1 MGKDKLKTSA
11 KKPKT
16 KLKTKS
22 KSKSKSKASHDA
34 PTPPK
39 LIDFMLQGWKA
50 PAKRVVKP
58 ISGHAN
64 FAERRARLG
73 DLFPGEALVIPTGHE
88 VVRANDTNF
97 RFRPGSSFFYL
108 TGNPEADCVLLLLP
122 KKKKGHEHILFVEPN
137 PGRSEPTFFTDRHKG
152 ELWVGPRLGVEESET
167 RFAIEKCE
175 PLSKLPEVLA
185 ELKKKKNYR
194 VLRGLS
200 PAIDQAL
207 PAGVKKDKALAAAL
221 SEMRLIKD
229 STEVR
234 AIQKACK
241 VTRQAFDDV
250 VVALKTAKNEREVE
264 GVFAHR
270 ARVSGN
276 DVGYNVIAATGANAC
291 ILHWNLNNG
300 RIKKND
306 LLLLDAGIETDDM
319 YTADITRSIPVSGKF
334 TPAQREIYDLVR
346 AAQVAAIDA
355 VAPGNDFLEPHRAAM
370 KVLAEGLGELGLLPS
385 SVEEAL
391 APENQFYKRYTLHGT
406 SHMLGIDV
414 HDCAD
419 APAERYRHGKLEPG
433 MVLTIEPGLYF
444 QLDDLT
450 VPVKYRGI
458 GIRIEDD
465 VLVTA
470 RGNRV
475 LSDVP
480 RDADDVEAWVSDLWA
495 SAEAHA

>member
-1 MGKDKLKTSA
+1 MGKVNKKQAA
-11 KKPKT
+11 KKQKT
-16 KLKTKS
+16 
-22 KSKSKSKASHDA
+22 KSKSKASHDA

-39 LIDFMLQGWKA
+39 LIDFMLTGWK
-50 PAKRVVKP
+50 PAANRKVKP

-64 FAERRARLG
+64 FAERRDRLG
-73 DLFPGEALVIPTGHE
+73 KLFPNETLVIPTGHE

-108 TGNPEADCVLLLLP
+108 TGNPEADCVLLLIP

-152 ELWVGPRLGVEESET
+152 ELWVGPRLGVEESAT
-167 RFAIEKCE
+167 RFGIDRCE
-175 PLSKLPEVLA
+175 PLSSLPAVLKD
-185 ELKKKKNYR
+185 LKKSKGYR
-194 VLRGLS
+194 VLRNLS
-200 PAIDQAL
+200 PS
-207 PAGVKKDKALAAAL
+207 VDKALPTIGTNDQELACAL
-221 SEMRLIKD
+221 SDMRLIKD
-229 STEVR
+229 KTEVK

-334 TPAQREIYDLVR
+334 TPAQREIYDLVV
-346 AAQVAAIDA
+346 AAQLAAIDA
-355 VAPGNDFLEPHRAAM
+355 TKPGNDFLEPHRAAM
-370 KVLAEGLGELGLLPS
+370 RVLACGLGELGLLPG
-385 SVEEAL
+385 SVDEAL
-391 APENQFYKRYTLHGT
+391 DPEHQFYKRYTLHGT

-414 HDCAD
+414 HDCSD
-419 APAERYRHGKLEPG
+419 ASLNRYRQGKLEPG

-450 VPVKYRGI
+450 VPAKYRGI

-475 LSDVP
+475 LSDFP
-480 RDADDVEAWVSDLWA
+480 READEVEAWVEGLWA
-495 SAEAHA
+495 QNESRV

>member
-1 MGKDKLKTSA
+1 MGKVKNKQAA
-11 KKPKT
+11 KKQ
-16 KLKTKS
+16 KTKS
-22 KSKSKSKASHDA
+22 KSKAKASHDA

-39 LIDFMLQGWKA
+39 LIDFMLTGWKA

-58 ISGHAN
+58 IAGHAN
-64 FAERRARLG
+64 FADRRDRLG
-73 DLFPGEALVIPTGHE
+73 KLFPGEALVIPTGHE

-108 TGNPEADCVLLLLP
+108 TGNPEADCVLLLMP

-152 ELWVGPRLGVEESET
+152 ELWVGPRLGVSESET
-167 RFAIEKCE
+167 RFGIDRCE
-175 PLSKLPEVLA
+175 PLSSLPEVLKD
-185 ELKKKKNYR
+185 LKKKKGYR
-194 VLRGLS
+194 VLRSLS
-200 PAIDQAL
+200 PAIDKAL
-207 PAGVKKDKALAAAL
+207 PAIGKNDQELAAAL
-221 SEMRLIKD
+221 SDMRLIKD
-229 STEVR
+229 KTEIK

-250 VVALKTAKNEREVE
+250 VVALKTAKSAREVE
-264 GVFAHR
+264 RVFAHR

-334 TPAQREIYDLVR
+334 TPAQREIYDLVV
-346 AAQVAAIDA
+346 AAQLAAIDA
-355 VAPGNDFLEPHRAAM
+355 AKPGNDFLEPHRAAM
-370 KVLAEGLGELGLLPS
+370 AVLAQGLGDLGLLPGT
-385 SVEEAL
+385 VEEAL
-391 APENQFYKRYTLHGT
+391 DPENQFYKRYTLHGT

-414 HDCAD
+414 HDCSD
-419 APAERYRHGKLEPG
+419 ASIERYRQGKLEPG

-444 QLDDLT
+444 QLDDLR
-450 VPVKYRGI
+450 VPAKYRGI

-475 LSDVP
+475 LSDFP
-480 RDADDVEAWVSDLWA
+480 LEADEVEAWVADLWA
-495 SAEAHA
+495 KSDAHA

>member
-1 MGKDKLKTSA
+1 MGKQKIKAAT
-11 KKPKT
+11 KKSNK
-16 KLKTKS
+16 
-22 KSKSKSKASHDA
+22 KSKSKASHDA

-50 PAKRVVKP
+50 PAKKAVRPVA
-58 ISGHAN
+58 GHAN
-64 FAERRARLG
+64 FAERRTRLG
-73 DLFPGEALVIPTGHE
+73 EMFPGEALVIPTGHE

-108 TGNPEADCVLLLLP
+108 TGNPEADCVLLLVP

-152 ELWVGPRLGVEESET
+152 ELWVGPRLGVKESET
-167 RFAIEKCE
+167 RFAIDKCE
-175 PLSKLPEVLA
+175 PLSKLPEVLSL
-185 ELKKKKNYR
+185 LKKKKGYR

-200 PAIDQAL
+200 PAVDQAL
-207 PAGVKKDKALAAAL
+207 PAFAKKDKALAEAL
-221 SEMRLIKD
+221 RDGLIKD
-229 STEVR
+229 QSEVR

-346 AAQVAAIDA
+346 AAQVAAIEA
-355 VAPGNDFLEPHRAAM
+355 VQPGNDFLEPHRAAM

-391 APENQFYKRYTLHGT
+391 APENQFYNLYTLHGT

-419 APAERYRHGKLEPG
+419 APSDRYRNGKLEPG

-450 VPVKYRGI
+450 VPAKYRGI

-470 RGNRV
+470 RGHRV

-480 RDADDVEAWVSDLWA
+480 RDADDVEAWVSE
-495 SAEAHA
+495 SGECEVHA